1 MIYLKINGLVLEKE
15 KIKERD
21 AIVYI
26 LTEKDG
32 VWKCGVRGLY
42 KQESKNLSLIESGN
56 INRFFIITDLEK
68 KFIISCLPL
77 KIMPAT
83 FKKHPYTFLWTLK
96 IIKRLKILETPK
108 FIWFVLKNL
117 DRYLRQEGEF
127 HFWFLFHLLR
137 ELGYEIDLENCINC
151 GRRLRNFAFYSS
163 QGLFCSFCRKASCQK
178 IEKSE
183 LENAREIKNLVKVPK
198 KIPDFLKIILKN
210 TMLKL
215 D

>member
-15 KIKERD
+15 KFKERD

-32 VWKCGVRGLY
+32 VWKCGVKGLY
-42 KQESKNLSLIESGN
+42 RQESKNLTLIEPGN
-56 INRFFIITDLEK
+56 FNRFFIITDLEK
-68 KFIISCLPL
+68 KNIISCLPL

-83 FKKHPYTFLWTLK
+83 LKNYPYTFLWTLK
-96 IIKRLKILETPK
+96 IIKKLKILETPK

-117 DRYLRQEGEF
+117 DRYLKEGGDF
-127 HFWFLFHLLR
+127 PFWFLFHLLR
-137 ELGYEIDLENCINC
+137 ELGYEIDLENCMHC
-151 GRRLRNFAFYSS
+151 GRRLKNFAFYSS
-163 QGLFCSFCRKASCQK
+163 QGLFCSFCRKASYQR
-178 IEKSE
+178 IEKSDLDE
-183 LENAREIKNLVKVPK
+183 AKKIKNLAKIPKKVPH
-198 KIPDFLKIILKN
+198 FLKIILKN